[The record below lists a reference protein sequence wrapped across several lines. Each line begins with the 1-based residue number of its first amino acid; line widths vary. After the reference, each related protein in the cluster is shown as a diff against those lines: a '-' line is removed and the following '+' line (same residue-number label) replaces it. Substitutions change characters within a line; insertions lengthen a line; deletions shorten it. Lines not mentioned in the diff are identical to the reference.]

1 MLESLGYREGTTT
14 WRHVTFEPS
23 TLGRCIGFGEHVDNP
38 LRIEVHTR
46 IAERLP
52 IDIEDI
58 TSHVS
63 TPSAPPGMSVY
74 PSLAALLRHLLL
86 HAAGNMRA
94 RALRHIQLHDIGL
107 IAARMTRDDWTTL
120 LGPQA
125 GVNARW
131 WMLPPL
137 LLSARYY
144 PSCVP
149 AFALAA
155 LEAECPRLLKRVSA
169 RHRLSDVSW
178 SNVRIEA
185 FPGIEW
191 SRSLSQALRFAA
203 SRVFPSA
210 SELTTLRHSTLI
222 CESGAHVPWYN
233 QSHLTRILR
242 WIFGRPPRV
251 QTMFAVR
258 SALGDTPQPR

>member
-1 MLESLGYREGTTT
+1 MSGPMGNVDLLVRDQDLGTVARMLESLGYREGFTT

-23 TLGRCIGFGEHVDNP
+23 TVGRCIGFGEHVDNP

-52 IDIEDI
+52 VDVEDI

-63 TPSAPPGMSVY
+63 TPSAPPGMSLY

-107 IAARMTRDDWTTL
+107 IAARMTRDDWDAL

-137 LLSARYY
+137 LLAARYY

-191 SRSLSQALRFAA
+191 SRSPFRRPYA
-203 SRVFPSA
+203 SRPVESSKRRANSRRCVTRRSSANRAHTFPGTTN
-210 SELTTLRHSTLI
+210 LT
-222 CESGAHVPWYN
+222 
-233 QSHLTRILR
+233 
-242 WIFGRPPRV
+242 
-251 QTMFAVR
+251 
-258 SALGDTPQPR
+258 